1 MATSGSENFVN
12 ADRPPDPAAATAAV
26 REARRRLV
34 ASHGLARA
42 FLGLFCLVS
51 FAVLGLTLEYRSR
64 AYIDAVILLVLVLVT
79 AEVLLPMVIARLR
92 RAHGGT
98 AISRL
103 DAALVQGL
111 SRTTTL
117 LFLASLAAN
126 ALFLVAAAMI
136 AIDALGVDAGRIAG
150 LDTAV
155 ILACTAAVVLLFIVR
170 YGRLGLGEDLLIAAG
185 LCATGLL
192 LALCR
197 AEVRLEFIV
206 TPVALA
212 SLVAG
217 LSLHVRWRRW
227 AKPPLAENGA
237 ADGGGGGG
245 GGPAMNPQT
254 QEVGPNERPPDARL
268 AEGVQQMSAR
278 IAESATGLSL
288 FVAALV
294 VTVAFALLYTLGDHS
309 SPYYAAGWIAVLAGL
324 GVVHWSVFF
333 WIQKRRASAGLPLV
347 EARRPGPGRIFAITL
362 ALGAYMVG
370 GCLLMVFLNA
380 FSLYR
385 FVLIVPFGVLYGLAW
400 GAYGLKRRQWEDV
413 IQGLALCGITG
424 IVAVDPR
431 FPPEVW
437 LTLFAFCF
445 VPSGL
450 VKHLRWRRW
459 VRSVQPCG
467 PEPSAEEVRP

>member
-1 MATSGSENFVN
+1 MASSGSENFVI
-12 ADRPPDPAAATAAV
+12 ADRPPDPAAAAAAV
-26 REARRRLV
+26 REARRRLL

-42 FLGLFCLVS
+42 FLGLFCLAS
-51 FAVLGLTLEYRSR
+51 FTMLGLTLEYRSR
-64 AYIDAVILLVLVLVT
+64 AYVDAVILLVLVLVT

-111 SRTTTL
+111 SRSTTL

-136 AIDALGVDAGRIAG
+136 AIDALGVDAKWIAG

-155 ILACTAAVVLLFIVR
+155 VLTCTAAVVLLFIVR
-170 YGRLGLGEDLLIAAG
+170 YARLGLGEDLLIAAG
-185 LCATGLL
+185 LCATGIL

-206 TPVALA
+206 APVALA
-212 SLVAG
+212 SLTAG
-217 LSLHVRWRRW
+217 LSLHMRWRRW
-227 AKPPLAENGA
+227 ATPPSAENGA
-237 ADGGGGGG
+237 ANGG
-245 GGPAMNPQT
+245 GGPAMNPQN

-288 FVAALV
+288 LVAALA
-294 VTVAFALLYTLGDHS
+294 VTAAFALLYTLGDHS

-333 WIQKRRASAGLPLV
+333 WIQKRRAGAGLPLV
-347 EARRPGPGRIFAITL
+347 EARRPGPGRILALTV

-385 FVLIVPFGVLYGLAW
+385 LILIVPFGVLYGLAW

-413 IQGLALCGITG
+413 IQGMALCGITA
-424 IVAVDPR
+424 IVALDPR

-467 PEPSAEEVRP
+467 PEPSAEGVRP

>member
-12 ADRPPDPAAATAAV
+12 ADRPPDPAAAAAAV

-34 ASHGLARA
+34 ASHGLART

-64 AYIDAVILLVLVLVT
+64 AYVDAVILLVLVLVT

-103 DAALVQGL
+103 DAAMVQGI

-117 LFLASLAAN
+117 LLLASLAAN

-206 TPVALA
+206 APVALA

-227 AKPPLAENGA
+227 AKPPRAKNGA
-237 ADGGGGGG
+237 ADGGG

-347 EARRPGPGRIFAITL
+347 EAKRPGPGRIFAITL

-380 FSLYR
+380 YSLYR
-385 FVLIVPFGVLYGLAW
+385 LIFIVPFGVLYGLAW

-413 IQGLALCGITG
+413 IQGLALCAITG

-459 VRSVQPCG
+459 VRSVQPCE
-467 PEPSAEEVRP
+467 PEPSAEGVRP

>member
-1 MATSGSENFVN
+1 MNPQTHEVGPNKSPP
-12 ADRPPDPAAATAAV
+12 DRPPDPLAAAAAV

-34 ASHGLARA
+34 ASHGLAKACLGFFCPAA
-42 FLGLFCLVS
+42 FT
-51 FAVLGLTLEYRSR
+51 VLGLTLEYRSR
-64 AYIDAVILLVLVLVT
+64 AYVDSVILLVLVLVT
-79 AEVLLPMVIARLR
+79 AEVLLPMVIARVR
-92 RAHGGT
+92 QSHGGT

-103 DAALVQGL
+103 DAAMVQGL

-117 LFLASLAAN
+117 LLLASLAAN

-136 AIDALGVDAGRIAG
+136 AIDALGVDAGWIAG

-155 ILACTAAVVLLFIVR
+155 ILACSAAVVLLFIVR
-170 YGRLGLGEDLLIAAG
+170 YARLGLEEDLLTAAG
-185 LCATGLL
+185 LCATGIL
-192 LALCR
+192 LAFCR
-197 AEVRLEFIV
+197 AEVRLEFV
-206 TPVALA
+206 VAPVALA
-212 SLVAG
+212 SLAAG
-217 LSLHVRWRRW
+217 LSLHARWRRW
-227 AKPPLAENGA
+227 ATPPRAENSA
-237 ADGGGGGG
+237 AGGGESA
-245 GGPAMNPQT
+245 AMNPQT

-288 FVAALV
+288 LVAALA
-294 VTVAFALLYTLGDHS
+294 VTAAFALLYTLGDRS

-333 WIQKRRASAGLPLV
+333 WIQKRRAGVGLPLV
-347 EARRPGPGRIFAITL
+347 EARRPGVGRIFALTV
-362 ALGAYMVG
+362 ALGTYMVG

-380 FSLYR
+380 YSLYR
-385 FVLIVPFGVLYGLAW
+385 LIFIVPFGVLYGLAW

-413 IQGLALCGITG
+413 IQGLALCAITG
-424 IVAVDPR
+424 IVAIDPR

-459 VRSVQPCG
+459 VRSVQSCE
-467 PEPSAEEVRP
+467 PEPAAEGVQP

>member
-1 MATSGSENFVN
+1 
-12 ADRPPDPAAATAAV
+12 
-26 REARRRLV
+26 
-34 ASHGLARA
+34 
-42 FLGLFCLVS
+42 
-51 FAVLGLTLEYRSR
+51 
-64 AYIDAVILLVLVLVT
+64 
-79 AEVLLPMVIARLR
+79 MVIARLR
-92 RAHGGT
+92 RARGGT
-98 AISRL
+98 AVSRL

-111 SRTTTL
+111 SRTTSL
-117 LFLASLAAN
+117 LLLASLAAN

-136 AIDALGVDAGRIAG
+136 AIDALGVDAGRIAS

-155 ILACTAAVVLLFIVR
+155 VLACTAAVVLLFIVR
-170 YGRLGLGEDLLIAAG
+170 YARLGLGEDLLIAAG
-185 LCATGLL
+185 LCATGIL

-197 AEVRLEFIV
+197 TQVRLEFIV
-206 TPVALA
+206 APVALA

-217 LSLHVRWRRW
+217 LSLHARWRRW
-227 AKPPLAENGA
+227 ATLPRTENGA
-237 ADGGGGGG
+237 ANGW

-254 QEVGPNERPPDARL
+254 QEAGPNERPPDARQ

-288 FVAALV
+288 FVAALA
-294 VTVAFALLYTLGDHS
+294 VTAAFALLYTLGDRS

-333 WIQKRRASAGLPLV
+333 WIQKRRAGAGLPLV
-347 EARRPGPGRIFAITL
+347 EARRPGPGRIFALTV

-380 FSLYR
+380 YSLYR
-385 FVLIVPFGVLYGLAW
+385 LIFIVPFGVLYGLAW

-413 IQGLALCGITG
+413 IQGLALCVITG
-424 IVAVDPR
+424 IVALDPR

-459 VRSVQPCG
+459 VRSVQPCE
-467 PEPSAEEVRP
+467 PEPSAEGVQP